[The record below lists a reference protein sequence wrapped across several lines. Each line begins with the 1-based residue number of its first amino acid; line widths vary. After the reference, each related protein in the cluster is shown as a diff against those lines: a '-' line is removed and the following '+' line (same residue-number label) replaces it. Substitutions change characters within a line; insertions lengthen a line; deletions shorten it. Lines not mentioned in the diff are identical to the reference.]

1 MNYYDEIKKEL
12 VNNEVYKKV
21 KDYSKNKNDLK
32 TYYNVGKLLDEAG
45 SHYGEG
51 IINKYSKK
59 LTDELGKG
67 YGISNLKRM
76 RLFYYRIEK
85 GATMSH
91 YLNWSHYYELI
102 KFDDIREFNYYVKI
116 IEDQTLSVRELRERI
131 QNKEYERLDYETKL
145 KLANKQILKIEDL
158 VKSPILVKNKFNSE
172 KISEKMLQELILED
186 LPSFLK
192 ELGEGFCF
200 IENEYKIK
208 IGDVYNYIDLL
219 LFNYFHNRFA
229 VVELK
234 TTELKKEH
242 IGQIETYMHYIDE
255 NVKKWYH
262 DKTIG
267 IIICRK
273 NNKYIMAYCS
283 DEKILSRKYE
293 LV

>member
-1 MNYYDEIKKEL
+1 
-12 VNNEVYKKV
+12 
-21 KDYSKNKNDLK
+21 
-32 TYYNVGKLLDEAG
+32 
-45 SHYGEG
+45 
-51 IINKYSKK
+51 
-59 LTDELGKG
+59 
-67 YGISNLKRM
+67 
-76 RLFYYRIEK
+76 
-85 GATMSH
+85 
-91 YLNWSHYYELI
+91 
-102 KFDDIREFNYYVKI
+102 
-116 IEDQTLSVRELRERI
+116 
-131 QNKEYERLDYETKL
+131 
-145 KLANKQILKIEDL
+145 
-158 VKSPILVKNKFNSE
+158 
-172 KISEKMLQELILED
+172 MLQELILEE

-234 TTELKKEH
+234 TTELNKEH